1 MILRAATA
9 AGLDG
14 VVLPQ
19 RGTADLGPLVVKA
32 SAGVAF
38 RAPILRTP
46 TVEHALEA
54 LQGAGFTLLALEADA
69 PQSVFDTAF
78 PERTALVLG
87 SETHGV
93 TPEARRWVHDWVSI
107 PMAGG
112 VESLNVA
119 AAATLVAYALGAPA
133 R

>member
-1 MILRAATA
+1 MI
-9 AGLDG
+9 
-14 VVLPQ
+14 
-19 RGTADLGPLVVKA
+19 KA

-69 PQSVFDTAF
+69 EQSMFETAI
-78 PERTALVLG
+78 PGRTALVLG

-93 TPEARRWVHDWVSI
+93 TPEARAWSHDWVSI

-119 AAATLVAYALGAPA
+119 AAATVVAFELARRRPA
-133 R
+133 V